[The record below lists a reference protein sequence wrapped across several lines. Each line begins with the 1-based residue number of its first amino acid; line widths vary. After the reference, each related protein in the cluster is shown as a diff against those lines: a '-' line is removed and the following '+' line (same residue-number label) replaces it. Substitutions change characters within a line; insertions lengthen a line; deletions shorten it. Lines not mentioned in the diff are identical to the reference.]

1 MKGCNCSSGL
11 GNTGVANCVP
21 LQSVTSKL
29 VLVPLKKADGTLN
42 YIDMT
47 QPFISWDGTAY
58 ADAQLLCE
66 LSDTN
71 SRWFPL
77 PNFENVEMP
86 KEDSLF
92 EEASSGRKV
101 FLRSGKRGFMGELW
115 ADDSSPALLKEIQNA
130 RCVDFGVYIVD
141 VNGSLVGLRSE
152 DATKLYPIKVDNASW
167 DAQMV
172 FATDTT
178 TQKIK
183 VSFDFDRNIDEGLL
197 YMITDEENTGT
208 SFLSLEGLQTVNASI
223 GTLVAGTSITV
234 AVVGNFG
241 TVYNPQLI
249 TGLALGDFTAT
260 KNGANLV
267 ISAVSEATSGIYT
280 LTVPALVATD
290 VVVVNIL
297 GNGYSGSVT
306 KTVA

>member
-1 MKGCNCSSGL
+1 MKGCNCTSGL

-29 VLVPLKKADGTLN
+29 VSVPLRKSDGTLN
-42 YIDMT
+42 YIDLSAN
-47 QPFISWDGTAY
+47 FIEWDSTAY
-58 ADAQLLCE
+58 ADAQSICE
-66 LSDTN
+66 LADASV
-71 SRWFPL
+71 RWFPL
-77 PNFENVEMP
+77 PNFENVEMA

-152 DATKLYPIKVDNASW
+152 DSTKLYPIKVDNASW

-178 TQKIK
+178 IQKIK

-197 YMITDEENTGT
+197 YLVTDDENTGT
-208 SFLSLEGLQTVNASI
+208 SFLSLEGLQAVTISNT
-223 GTLVAGTSITV
+223 TLVASTTIVVDVTGSYGTAYT
-234 AVVGNFG
+234 
-241 TVYNPQLI
+241 PQKI
-249 TGLALGDFTAT
+249 TGLTILDFTVF
-260 KNGANLV
+260 KNGASQSITTV
-267 ISAVSEATSGIYT
+267 TEGVAGTYTITIPAFIAGAT
-280 LTVPALVATD
+280 LE
-290 VVVVNIL
+290 VNVL
-297 GNGYSGSVT
+297 GNGYTGSLT
-306 KTVA
+306 KVVA

>member
-1 MKGCNCSSGL
+1 MKGCNCTSGL

-29 VLVPLKKADGTLN
+29 VLVPLRKSDGTLN
-42 YIDMT
+42 YIDLT
-47 QPFISWDGTAY
+47 ANFIEWNGTAY
-58 ADAQLLCE
+58 ADAQSICE
-66 LSDTN
+66 LADPSV
-71 SRWFPL
+71 RWFPL

-130 RCVDFGVYIVD
+130 RCVDFGVYNVD
-141 VNGSLVGLRSE
+141 INGSLVGLRSE
-152 DATKLYPIKVDNASW
+152 DSTKLYPIKVDNASW

-178 TQKIK
+178 IQKIK

-197 YMITDEENTGT
+197 YMVTDDENTGT
-208 SFLSLEGLQTVNASI
+208 SFLSLEGLQAVTIANT
-223 GTLVAGTSITV
+223 TLVAGTTI
-234 AVVGNFG
+234 VVDVTGSYG
-241 TVYNPQLI
+241 TAYTPQRI
-249 TGLALGDFTAT
+249 TGLTILDFTVF
-260 KNGANLV
+260 KNGASQTIATVLEGV
-267 ISAVSEATSGIYT
+267 AGTYTITIPTFVSGVT
-280 LTVPALVATD
+280 LE
-290 VVVVNIL
+290 VNVL
-297 GNGYSGSVT
+297 GNGYTGSLT
-306 KTVA
+306 KVVA

>member
-29 VLVPLKKADGTLN
+29 VLVPLKKTDGTIN
-42 YIDMT
+42 FIDMT
-47 QPFISWDGTAY
+47 APFIKWNATAY
-58 ADAQLLCE
+58 TDAQLLCE

-71 SRWFPL
+71 TRWFPL

-130 RCVDFGVYIVD
+130 RCVDFGVFIVD

-152 DATKLYPIKVDNASW
+152 DGTKLYPIKVDNASW

-197 YMITDEENTGT
+197 YMITEDENTGT
-208 SFLSLEGLQTVNASI
+208 SFLSLEGLQSVNPSI
-223 GTLVAGTSITV
+223 ATLTAGTSITV
-234 AVVGNFG
+234 QVAGNFG
-241 TVYNPQLI
+241 TAYSPQLI
-249 TGLALGDFTAT
+249 TGLLLADFTAT
-260 KNGANLV
+260 KNSAPLT
-267 ISAVSEATSGIYT
+267 ISAVTETIPGTYT
-280 LTVPALVATD
+280 LTVPALVSTN
-290 VVVVNIL
+290 VVEVTIL